1 MSPGHAIFH
10 ADCNFALA
18 NSDLPA
24 IIWCFA
30 SRISLAISKIDVS
43 VPAVRYRALVFAA
56 PQYFVAGYCPPK
68 CRGAVSIGAVSPVR
82 GGAS

>member
-1 MSPGHAIFH
+1 MSPGHTIFH

-56 PQYFVAGYCPPK
+56 PRYFVAGNRSTEY
-68 CRGAVSIGAVSPVR
+68 RGAVSIGAVLPRR